1 MAETGTT
8 VGRFEIIRE
17 LGRGGMAVVYL
28 ARQTE
33 LDRDVA
39 LKELA
44 SFQSADSSGAERFV
58 RESRVSGS
66 LAHRNIVTVF
76 DFFRHEGT
84 PYIAMEYLARGS
96 LRPLVGRL
104 SVAQAAGVLE
114 GVLAGLSHAERR
126 GIVHR
131 DLKPENLLVTDDGE
145 IKIADFGIAKAL
157 NQVWTMGPSLTAAG
171 MALGTPVY
179 MAPEQAMAKE
189 IGAWTDLYSTGVIA
203 YELLVGQVPFSGGDT
218 PMAILFKHVHDPIPP
233 PREVNPELDPGLA
246 DWLERMLAKEPAD
259 RPKSAQEAA
268 DSLDELVTQLL
279 GPRWRREARLV
290 EEPEAA
296 PPVPTPDVETPDTAT
311 PTTDGFETYHRSP
324 EELPTPKPPEP
335 ARPPIPEPGPLP
347 DPKPPLPPPPVEQ
360 APPPP
365 EPPPPPPPPPAEKTL
380 PPHEPPPPVPAA
392 VESFQFPTSTPKAR
406 RKLPWLVAAAL
417 LLAALVVGLALA
429 LKGGGGKH
437 KTGSTGKTS
446 LLSAPKVSFT
456 RARVSPSVFGGPG
469 NQEMQAVT
477 SVDTG
482 LLGVGYGLISGGADH
497 EAAWRF
503 VGGHWRKEFQSP
515 PTGSGRNAAAMN
527 AVAAGPRRIV
537 AGGQLGTSG
546 KIELAT
552 VWALANGRWTPV
564 CISDCRTSPSF
575 DLESVYGVI
584 TTATGFLAVGRDQ
597 VANHFVA
604 AAWASRDGLH
614 WTRVSSGLNDA
625 SDTRDRVLKSVVSNG
640 SGFVAV
646 GRHGLDAAVW
656 TSPDGKTWTLHDSPV
671 FGGFRAQE
679 MDAVAR
685 GPSGFVAVG
694 TDRSSGETQGAA
706 WVSRDGT
713 SWTRVRDPALS
724 DRPGTALTG
733 ITAVPGGF
741 VAAGFR
747 GAASQEKD
755 AAAWSTRDGRRWHKI
770 SSASFGGSRAQEVD
784 TVTYSPRFGVVA
796 VGDTTSSSGD
806 LDAAVWFGKLG

>member
-8 VGRFEIIRE
+8 VGRFEIVRE

-33 LDRDVA
+33 LDREVA

-246 DWLERMLAKEPAD
+246 DWLERMLAKEPAE
-259 RPKSAQEAA
+259 RPKNAQEAL
-268 DSLDELVTQLL
+268 DSLDEIVTQLL

-296 PPVPTPDVETPDTAT
+296 PPVPTPDVETPDNAT
-311 PTTDGFETYHRSP
+311 PTTDGFETYRRSP
-324 EELPTPKPPEP
+324 EETPTPTPPEP
-335 ARPPIPEPGPLP
+335 APPPVPEPGPPP
-347 DPKPPLPPPPVEQ
+347 DPKPPLPPPPIEQ

-365 EPPPPPPPPPAEKTL
+365 PPSRRRHLHPTTRPWRPASPL
-380 PPHEPPPPVPAA
+380 PRNPSPQRSRASSSLLRP
-392 VESFQFPTSTPKAR
+392 QR
-406 RKLPWLVAAAL
+406 RDASCRGSSRPRSCWPLFI
-417 LLAALVVGLALA
+417 GLALV
-429 LKGGGGKH
+429 LKGGGGDH
-437 KTGSTGKTS
+437 KTGSTGKT

-469 NQEMQAVT
+469 NQEMQAVADVG
-477 SVDTG
+477 SG
-482 LLGVGYGLISGGADH
+482 LLGVGHGIVGQTAVQ
-497 EAAWRF
+497 EEAWRF
-503 VGGHWRKEFQSP
+503 AD
-515 PTGSGRNAAAMN
+515 GRWLPELQAPLTRGTATMN
-527 AVAAGPRRIV
+527 AVLGLPTGAIAV
-537 AGGQLGTSG
+537 GQQVVGRSQ
-546 KIELAT
+546 LAT
-552 VWALANGRWTPV
+552 AWIFAGQQPSLACLDGSCVAP
-564 CISDCRTSPSF
+564 IGPPRT
-575 DLESVYGVI
+575 EVVYGL
-584 TTATGFLAVGRDQ
+584 TASTSRFVAVGRDLVNGHFDARVWISGDGNTWSQAPADPAVLGGAEDQVMTAVVPTSSGFLAVGR
-597 VANHFVA
+597 N
-604 AAWASRDGLH
+604 
-614 WTRVSSGLNDA
+614 
-625 SDTRDRVLKSVVSNG
+625 
-640 SGFVAV
+640 
-646 GRHGLDAAVW
+646 GLDAAVW
-656 TSPDGKTWTLHDSPV
+656 TSADGSRWRRVTSDS

-679 MDAVAR
+679 MISVVAG
-685 GPSGFVAVG
+685 GPGFVAVG
-694 TDRSSGETQGAA
+694 IDRSSGQTEGAA
-706 WVSRDGT
+706 WTSADGLT
-713 SWTRVRDPALS
+713 WTRA
-724 DRPGTALTG
+724 PGGGLETG
-733 ITAVPGGF
+733 ASEKITGVAKIPGGF
-741 VAAGFR
+741 VAVGYD
-747 GAASQEKD
+747 GTPGSKD
-755 AAAWSTRDGRRWHKI
+755 AAAWSSRDGKHWRKLT
-770 SSASFGGSRAQEVD
+770 SSAFGGSGDQELD
-784 TVTYSPRFGVVA
+784 TVFYSKQFGVVG
-796 VGDTTSSSGD
+796 VGDSTSPSGSD
-806 LDAAVWFGKLG
+806 LDAAAWFGELR

>member
-1 MAETGTT
+1 MAETGTV
-8 VGRFEIIRE
+8 VGRFEVIRE

-33 LDRDVA
+33 LDREVA

-246 DWLERMLAKEPAD
+246 DWLERMLAKEPAN
-259 RPKSAQEAA
+259 RQKSAQEAA
-268 DSLDELVTQLL
+268 DSLDEIVTQLL

-290 EEPEAA
+290 EQPEAA

-311 PTTDGFETYHRSP
+311 PTTDGFETYQRSP
-324 EELPTPKPPEP
+324 AEAPTPKPPEP
-335 ARPPIPEPGPLP
+335 APPPVPEPGPPP
-347 DPKPPLPPPPVEQ
+347 DPKPPLPPPPIEQ

-365 EPPPPPPPPPAEKTL
+365 APPADETL
-380 PPHEPPPPVPAA
+380 APPEPSPPEPAA
-392 VESFQFPTSTPKAR
+392 VESFQFPASTPKAR

-429 LKGGGGKH
+429 LTGGGGH

-446 LLSAPKVSFT
+446 ISAPKVSFT

-469 NQEMQAVT
+469 NQEMQAV
-477 SVDTG
+477 VDTRSG
-482 LLGVGYGLISGGADH
+482 LLGVGSGIVGQAAVQ
-497 EAAWRF
+497 EEAWRF
-503 VGGHWRKEFQSP
+503 AD
-515 PTGSGRNAAAMN
+515 GSWLPELQAPLTRGTAAMN
-527 AVAAGPRRIV
+527 AVVGLSNGAIAV
-537 AGGQLGTSG
+537 GQQAVGRSQ
-546 KIELAT
+546 LAT
-552 VWALANGRWTPV
+552 AWIFVGQQPSLACLDGTCVAPIRPPRTEVAYGITSSTSRFVAVGRDLVNGHFDARVW
-564 CISDCRTSPSF
+564 ISGDGNTWSQAPADPAVLGGSEDQVMKAVVATSS
-575 DLESVYGVI
+575 
-584 TTATGFLAVGRDQ
+584 GFLAVGR
-597 VANHFVA
+597 N
-604 AAWASRDGLH
+604 
-614 WTRVSSGLNDA
+614 
-625 SDTRDRVLKSVVSNG
+625 
-640 SGFVAV
+640 
-646 GRHGLDAAVW
+646 GLDAAVW
-656 TSPDGKTWTLHDSPV
+656 TSADGSRWQRVTSDG

-679 MDAVAR
+679 MNAVVAG
-685 GPSGFVAVG
+685 GPGFVAVG
-694 TDRSSGETQGAA
+694 TDRSSGQTEGAA
-706 WVSRDGT
+706 WTSTDGVTWTRAPGGGLESGT
-713 SWTRVRDPALS
+713 SETI
-724 DRPGTALTG
+724 TG
-733 ITAVPGGF
+733 VTKVPGGL
-741 VAAGFR
+741 VAVGYD
-747 GAASQEKD
+747 GSPGSKD
-755 AAAWSTRDGRRWHKI
+755 AAAWSSRDGKHWRKLT
-770 SSASFGGSRAQEVD
+770 SSAFGGSGDQELD
-784 TVTYSPRFGVVA
+784 TVTYSPRFGVVG
-796 VGDTTSSSGD
+796 VGDATSPSGSD
-806 LDAAVWFGKLG
+806 LDAAVWFGKLGS